1 MLRRWHTQSIAVEP
15 LWGQESSCLINSDIW
30 MVFCSI
36 YPDGLSLY
44 ILGSDVRGRLQLL
57 WRGSAG
63 RYRRW
68 ARWRASSF
76 HRGHLHIDKS
86 LHVLG
91 ILCIQEH
98 SRLMSPTRSCMGKA
112 SQSLRDRRLSLGP
125 GLLLGQHQPV
135 LCFHEPQLDLQVRE
149 RPPAIDLTRAY
160 KREACHHSPSYI
172 VFISVLIIS

>member
-1 MLRRWHTQSIAVEP
+1 
-15 LWGQESSCLINSDIW
+15 
-30 MVFCSI
+30 
-36 YPDGLSLY
+36 
-44 ILGSDVRGRLQLL
+44 
-57 WRGSAG
+57 
-63 RYRRW
+63 
-68 ARWRASSF
+68 
-76 HRGHLHIDKS
+76 
-86 LHVLG
+86 
-91 ILCIQEH
+91 
-98 SRLMSPTRSCMGKA
+98 MSPTRSCMGKA